1 MPWNIVDYKEGL
13 RVKVGHFLEFDNT
26 WSQYAFYYMDKN
38 SMNMLLIFYFCVP
51 QMKQC
56 YMCFELD

>member
-13 RVKVGHFLEFDNT
+13 RVTVGHFLEFDNT

-38 SMNMLLIFYFCVP
+38 SMNMLLIF
-51 QMKQC
+51 
-56 YMCFELD
+56 